1 MFLRD
6 DKKSLKRLVSFTFL
20 QGNIFRYWQ
29 KGEKYPLCHLC
40 CRIILMACSVGIEII
55 PFCSVA
61 KSCPTLCDPM
71 TCSTSGFR
79 FLVFFFLI
87 DQETKA
93 LKCYICP
100 LEYMLMKA
108 TVVYVLFT
116 IVFSLCD
123 SRLVQSN
130 CSFALLTFAIE
141 IHALTWLCCTSFS
154 WTFLSFS
161 LLFFFC

>member
-1 MFLRD
+1 M
-6 DKKSLKRLVSFTFL
+6 
-20 QGNIFRYWQ
+20 
-29 KGEKYPLCHLC
+29 CHLC
-40 CRIILMACSVGIEII
+40 CLIILMALQGWNRDYPIL
-55 PFCSVA
+55 F
-61 KSCPTLCDPM
+61 SCKVMSNSLQPHDLQHVRLQV
-71 TCSTSGFR
+71 F
-79 FLVFFFLI
+79 FFFFLI

-108 TVVYVLFT
+108 TVVSVLFT

-130 CSFALLTFAIE
+130 CSFALLNFAIE
-141 IHALTWLCCTSFS
+141 IHSLTWLCCTSFS

-161 LLFFFC
+161 LFFFC